1 MKART
6 REGTEPRELVAR
18 IRSKHIGAGADAALE
33 AMGVPLEL
41 PPGYVWQ
48 ALTIRKPR
56 AADGSSI
63 GAGVDIVAVI
73 RHVDRRHPQISVAEW
88 DALLEERCSDARGSR

>member
-18 IRSKHIGAGADAALE
+18 LRAKGIGAGADAALE

-48 ALTIRKPR
+48 ALTLRKPR
-56 AADGSSI
+56 AEDGSSL
-63 GAGVDIVAVI
+63 GAGVDIVCVI
-73 RHVDRRHPQISVAEW
+73 RHVNRAAGPQISVADWNEML
-88 DALLEERCSDARGSR
+88 DNPVKPE